1 MTFLQELMLSRG
13 HPRQIILHMVGG
25 IWTVYFLWQHQWMWA
40 LACFAVSELISE
52 TLSTQT
58 GAEMLAQTT
67 LGKLMMLHANPVN
80 FLVQAAGGVLLV
92 YCIWMHLLTGI
103 IAAIS
108 LILLGHF
115 VGWSKVNSALQ

>member
-52 TLSTQT
+52 TL
-58 GAEMLAQTT
+58 L
-67 LGKLMMLHANPVN
+67 LR
-80 FLVQAAGGVLLV
+80 LVQRCSRRQHWA
-92 YCIWMHLLTGI
+92 
-103 IAAIS
+103 S
-108 LILLGHF
+108 
-115 VGWSKVNSALQ
+115 S